1 MDATHGTLLL
11 IDDEEA
17 NLDLLGAVLRPRGF
31 TSLVQVSDPRLAAA
45 AFQASRPDLV
55 LLDLHMPHR
64 SGFEVL
70 DELRALIPADDFVPI
85 LVLTADVTPAVRE
98 RALGE
103 GAHDFVTKPFDR
115 TEVLLRV
122 RNLLRTRLLHVEQR
136 RARDAAERAAAR
148 DRLLAEASHLLG
160 TSFDTTTSLAQ
171 LARLLA
177 SGWADACTVDLWAEG
192 TMLRV
197 ASSPPADGPD
207 PASAPPEPGFGLLA
221 PEALRAALGPGAWES
236 GLRVPLPGSAGVV
249 GWLTLAR
256 TARRVAFDAAELA
269 LASELGRRAALGVE
283 NARAFQAAHQAIAAR
298 EQVLTVVAHDLR
310 SPLTAV
316 RLEVEML
323 RLEPARP
330 LAEEHNRVLQ
340 RVERTVGRMDG
351 LIQDLLDVARIGQ
364 GALALDRRPCD
375 PGALLLEAAAT
386 LRPLVES
393 QALTFDVRGPAT
405 LPEIDVDAG
414 RLLQAVS
421 NLVGNAAKFARFDG
435 RVGLAWEL
443 ANGELRIEVSDDG
456 PGIPPDQLQ
465 HIFGAFWQARHADRR
480 GLGLGLSIVQAITDA
495 HGGRVWVESESG
507 QATTFFLAIPTPI
520 PAE

>member
-1 MDATHGTLLL
+1 
-11 IDDEEA
+11 
-17 NLDLLGAVLRPRGF
+17 
-31 TSLVQVSDPRLAAA
+31 
-45 AFQASRPDLV
+45 
-55 LLDLHMPHR
+55 
-64 SGFEVL
+64 
-70 DELRALIPADDFVPI
+70 
-85 LVLTADVTPAVRE
+85 
-98 RALGE
+98 
-103 GAHDFVTKPFDR
+103 
-115 TEVLLRV
+115 
-122 RNLLRTRLLHVEQR
+122 
-136 RARDAAERAAAR
+136 
-148 DRLLAEASHLLG
+148 
-160 TSFDTTTSLAQ
+160 
-171 LARLLA
+171 
-177 SGWADACTVDLWAEG
+177 
-192 TMLRV
+192 
-197 ASSPPADGPD
+197 
-207 PASAPPEPGFGLLA
+207 
-221 PEALRAALGPGAWES
+221 
-236 GLRVPLPGSAGVV
+236 
-249 GWLTLAR
+249 
-256 TARRVAFDAAELA
+256 
-269 LASELGRRAALGVE
+269 
-283 NARAFQAAHQAIAAR
+283 
-298 EQVLTVVAHDLR
+298 
-310 SPLTAV
+310 
-316 RLEVEML
+316 
-323 RLEPARP
+323 
-330 LAEEHNRVLQ
+330 
-340 RVERTVGRMDG
+340 MDG